1 MRQSNEELLEYGR
14 PIVVEPTALR
24 FLDKRMAELSHQY
37 ESRTRQEIADELSE
51 LAVIRDQL
59 KTILEMSLGWPKELH
74 FSKDFPTLGTFVH
87 RIGSLAHQIARTR
100 KGDPQRHELLNEI
113 TWLCLMAD
121 SHSKREL

>member
-1 MRQSNEELLEYGR
+1 
-14 PIVVEPTALR
+14 
-24 FLDKRMAELSHQY
+24 MAELSKQY

-59 KTILEMSLGWPKELH
+59 KTILEKSFGSRELQ
-74 FSKDFPTLGTFVH
+74 FSKDFPTLGTFVQ
-87 RIGSLAHQIARTR
+87 RINTLAHQIARTI

-121 SHSKREL
+121 SRCKKEL